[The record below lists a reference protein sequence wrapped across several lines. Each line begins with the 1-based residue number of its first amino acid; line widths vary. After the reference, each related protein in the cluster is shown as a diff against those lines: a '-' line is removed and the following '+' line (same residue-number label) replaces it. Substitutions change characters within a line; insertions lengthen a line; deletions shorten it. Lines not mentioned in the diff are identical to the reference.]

1 MDIERVQLLRTLKT
15 DKVWKKGTIFDAKKD
30 GRPIPAFVIAEVRAN
45 KPTVKVLKPSGG
57 SRVEPETAKKW
68 PPLTLA
74 ELKDGYPDLVAELK
88 VEVEIEIESRP
99 LTLAELRERYSD
111 LVAEIEEAKEPEAKE
126 PEAKEPEAKEPLT
139 GAAILRMNHGQV
151 LELFKDEKDF
161 ESLKTEKRTVLVGIA
176 TKRFVK

>member
-74 ELKDGYPDLVAELK
+74 ELKEGYPDLVAELK
-88 VEVEIEIESRP
+88 VEVEIEVESRP

>member
-15 DKVWKKGTIFDAKKD
+15 NKVWKKGTIFDAKKD

-74 ELKDGYPDLVAELK
+74 ELKEGYPDLVAELK
-88 VEVEIEIESRP
+88 VEVEIGVESRP
-99 LTLAELRERYSD
+99 LTLAELRERYPD
-111 LVAEIEEAKEPEAKE
+111 LVADIE
-126 PEAKEPEAKEPLT
+126 EAKEPLT
-139 GAAILRMNHGQV
+139 GATILRMNHGQV

>member
-15 DKVWKKGTIFDAKKD
+15 NKVWKKGTIFDAKKD

-74 ELKDGYPDLVAELK
+74 ELKEGYPDLVAELK

-111 LVAEIEEAKEPEAKE
+111 LVAEIEEAKE